1 MSNTLKHE
9 ISSNNFKKVARLEM
23 LKVKAEA
30 MLRLERQMRKFHE
43 PPDEYRE
50 KLVFPVLDR

>member
-1 MSNTLKHE
+1 
-9 ISSNNFKKVARLEM
+9 M

-50 KLVFPVLDR
+50 QLVYPVLDR